1 MTHCSVCGNLFR
13 FCACIDRTP
22 WVIADGWL
30 DTQPTTHTYS
40 GLKRAK
46 PGDDPLMDEIREW
59 SESLIDP
66 RHPSQWTVPIT
77 EPTIIQAG
85 DDEYLAIPINLS
97 AEDMKAEIKRV
108 RDLFAMAVADDDVAD
123 EAEEFLRG
131 LT

>member
-1 MTHCSVCGNLFR
+1 MNHCSVCGNLFR
-13 FCACIDRTP
+13 FCTCIDRTP
-22 WVIADGWL
+22 WTMEAEPRSWVSEYLREIAE
-30 DTQPTTHTYS
+30 
-40 GLKRAK
+40 AAV
-46 PGDDPLMDEIREW
+46 DP
-59 SESLIDP
+59 SLIDP
-66 RHPSQWTVPIT
+66 RHPSQYVPIT
-77 EPTIIQAG
+77 EPTIVQAG